1 MTELNLFPYAITSNR
16 KVSIAVAAVTIVLV
30 IIALLMT
37 RQLLPYDNN
46 SETAVFLLTVTIGY
60 GFGSWILLGFA
71 KRITTQLR
79 SKSRF
84 INIMNLSVMIIQF
97 SLLGLLLLMINNNII
112 NCPSYFNLCNQSRFL
127 STSVYIIS
135 TIAASIIMALISLKF
150 FAWYKLSSGNHIILL
165 YALATLTISIAIAAD
180 ASAKLLIVQVVEEKS
195 PNGLLVPQASFLY
208 KPDKKYHGQ
217 IQYKV
222 VNPDTTILYIVPSS
236 GIRLYDLINLI
247 PITLSFIFRWGATSM
262 ILRQFYQR
270 VRKLPPTFWII
281 LTIPLILYLV
291 GKIPDIISLPVDY
304 PYRFYFRI
312 LFRVGT
318 IGGNILFGLVFF
330 MIARKIVSVDRT
342 SAKIKDY
349 LTICAIGITMLISL
363 SVSAL
368 QQSYGVAAHSLILL
382 SSYLFSVGLYSSAIA
397 VSQDSSLRQAIRRS
411 AVELIDYIGKAQ
423 MEQELRTKVKQLIQV
438 NMTKME
444 EQTGGIYTSLTENDL
459 KEYLDQAIEEAIKTR
474 KKDHN

>member
-1 MTELNLFPYAITSNR
+1 MTELNLFPSAITNNR
-16 KVSIAVAAVTIVLV
+16 KVSIAIAAVTIVLI

-46 SETAVFLLTVTIGY
+46 SETAVFLLTVVIGY

-71 KRITTQLR
+71 KRITTGLR
-79 SKSRF
+79 SKSPF
-84 INIMNLSVMIIQF
+84 INIMNLSVIIIQF
-97 SLLGLLLLMINNNII
+97 SLLGVLLLMINNNLVQ
-112 NCPSYFNLCNQSRFL
+112 CPGYFNLCNQSRLL
-127 STSVYIIS
+127 STSVYIINTVASS
-135 TIAASIIMALISLKF
+135 TIMASISLKF

-165 YALATLTISIAIAAD
+165 YALATSTISIAIAVD
-180 ASAKLLIVQVVEEKS
+180 AGAKLLMVQVVEEKS
-195 PNGLLVPQASFLY
+195 PNGVVPQASFLY
-208 KPDKKYHGQ
+208 KPDKKYDGQ

-222 VNPDTTILYIVPSS
+222 INPDTTILYIVPSS
-236 GIRLYDLINLI
+236 TIRLYDLINLI

-270 VRKLPPTFWII
+270 IRKLPPTFWII

-291 GKIPDIISLPVDY
+291 GKIPDIISLPADY

-318 IGGNILFGLVFF
+318 IGGNILFGLAFF

-368 QQSYGVAAHSLILL
+368 QQSYGVASHSLILL
-382 SSYLFSVGLYSSAIA
+382 SSYLFSVGLYSSAISI
-397 VSQDSSLRQAIRRS
+397 SQDNSLRQAIRKS
-411 AVELIDYIGKAQ
+411 TIDLLDNIGKAQ
-423 MEQELRTKVKQLIQV
+423 MEQELRRKITQLIQINV
-438 NMTKME
+438 KKIE
-444 EQTGGIYTSLTENDL
+444 EQTGGISTPLTESDI
-459 KEYLDQAIEEAIKTR
+459 KEYLDQVIEETIRTR
-474 KKDHN
+474 KKGHN